1 MQKVDRRTPVVTDND
16 LEVLYERPGFMLR
29 RAHQIGVSIFLEETG
44 IEGVTTTSQFGLML
58 ILRARPN
65 MDQIGLAKLIGLDR
79 STTGLVVSKL
89 EADGMLERRAS
100 FTDRRRKELNLTE
113 KGLAFLARLEPRA
126 RRVEKR
132 VLGAFDEAEGNEFV
146 RLLRK
151 FIEFHNSHVR
161 IPMDSSLS

>member
-1 MQKVDRRTPVVTDND
+1 MQKVHRRTPVISDSD

-29 RAHQIGVSIFLEETG
+29 RANQIGVSIFLEETV

-79 STTGLVVSKL
+79 STTGLVISKL
-89 EADGMLERRAS
+89 ETDGMLERKPGS
-100 FTDRRRKELNLTE
+100 TDRRKKELNLTE
-113 KGLAFLARLEPRA
+113 KGLAFLARLEPKA

-132 VLGAFDEAEGNEFV
+132 VLEAFDEPEANEFL

-161 IPMDSSLS
+161 IPMDRSLW